1 MTTIVASV
9 IIQKLCLWYRVALRL
24 SALLAVRSDAWSRSL
39 PGLAFAWLS
48 DAAGAITMSILGK
61 GSAGSARLLLL
72 LGVNVVQA
80 VHATLVVLAS
90 DVEVEAQSCNG

>member
-1 MTTIVASV
+1 
-9 IIQKLCLWYRVALRL
+9 
-24 SALLAVRSDAWSRSL
+24 
-39 PGLAFAWLS
+39 
-48 DAAGAITMSILGK
+48 MSILGK